1 MFQKPSCS
9 GNLNIY
15 LLTADLIA
23 DDLLQYRSI
32 LAGAVDWSYGAGKH
46 ALLFIVEKSKW
57 WVGLDHLLM
66 ENATTCNGS
75 GLYNH

>member
-1 MFQKPSCS
+1 M
-9 GNLNIY
+9 
-15 LLTADLIA
+15 
-23 DDLLQYRSI
+23 QYRSI